1 MVAHM
6 HFIKH
11 YLQLLSEKTISGI
24 FKKKKFPQKTQPLSR
39 YLEVLKT
46 NTCFP
51 SLLYGVLE
59 HISTK

>member
-1 MVAHM
+1 MVAYM

-24 FKKKKFPQKTQPLSR
+24 FKKKKIPQKQKQKNQPLSR

-51 SLLYGVLE
+51 SLW
-59 HISTK
+59 STGTY